1 MFWWRNGYSLMRP
14 YCHKVEASMLRQMTL
29 FHFLWAQKD
38 GTCSLWYNGHHIM
51 FLLTSSYHSID
62 AEFNRRFTA
71 KTRHLLQF
79 FSSSYVLIIGVRRGE
94 NSEVIKTIET
104 VYGSSIAKCISSVDD
119 NRIWNWN
126 GNIFL
131 LLNLNCKLYSFS
143 TSKVPLLV
151 DSMEEF
157 GAN

>member
-14 YCHKVEASMLRQMTL
+14 YCHKVEASMLRQMTTL

-51 FLLTSSYHSID
+51 FL
-62 AEFNRRFTA
+62 
-71 KTRHLLQF
+71 HLLQF